1 MTDEEKMFIA
11 ERFGN
16 VKGTNKELEE
26 YKNLS
31 DDLREVYRRGYK
43 RNSEWSHEQT
53 MLYVA
58 RIAADWKQWMRH
70 NSMRGVG
77 FDIANSSQLNEK
89 QKKELIR
96 ACENYFYN
104 DVPFNKYH
112 KSLLYKIRKEYHI
125 VLTGLSEMAK
135 PKGLLDVLLGL

>member
-1 MTDEEKMFIA
+1 MTDEERIFIA
-11 ERFGN
+11 ERFGREGN
-16 VKGTNKELEE
+16 E
-26 YKNLS
+26 KNL
-31 DDLREVYRRGYK
+31 EVYKSLSDELRASYREAC
-43 RNSEWSHEQT
+43 RLHSEWSHAKVMAFIEI
-53 MLYVA
+53 M
-58 RIAADWKQWMRH
+58 KQQMCH
-70 NSMRGVG
+70 DSMRGVG

>member
-26 YKNLS
+26 YKNFS

-43 RNSEWSHEQT
+43 RNPEWSHEQT

-77 FDIANSSQLNEK
+77 FDIANSFRLNEK
-89 QKKELIR
+89 QKKELIS

-104 DVPFNKYH
+104 DVPFNEYH
-112 KSLLYKIRKEYHI
+112 KSLLYRVRKEYHI

-135 PKGLLDVLLGL
+135 PKGPLDVLLGL